1 MFISSAGNYWVS
13 YMLRTGFRMVEESTG
28 TKHPYPNRKPAD
40 N

>member
-13 YMLRTGFRMVEESTG
+13 YMLRTGLGGEESTG